1 MVNQLTPEELE
12 QLTNL
17 NKQADK
23 IVFELGLLDFQK
35 YSMYKELAKV
45 DQVNEQLSQE
55 LLKKYGEGE
64 LNLKEGTFTTKDE
77 EK

>member
-35 YSMYKELAKV
+35 YNMYKELAKV